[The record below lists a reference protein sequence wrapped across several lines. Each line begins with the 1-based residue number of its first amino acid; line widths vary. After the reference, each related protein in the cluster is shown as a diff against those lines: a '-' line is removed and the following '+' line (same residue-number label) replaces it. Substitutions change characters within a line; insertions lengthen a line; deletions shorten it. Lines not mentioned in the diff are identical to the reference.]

1 MPYTLRTDGA
11 ARGNPG
17 PAGIGVV
24 LEDEFGRSVA
34 ELAGGIGWATNNE
47 AEYQALI
54 KGLELAIANTVDDIV
69 VVSDSRL
76 LVEQMK
82 GKFKVKSKGLKPL
95 HARAVQLAGGFQTI
109 RYTSVPREANEEAD
123 RLANEGIDQWLRE
136 NPEFVPPEP
145 AQKELF

>member
-24 LEDEFGRSVA
+24 LEDQNGHVVA
-34 ELAGGIGWATNNE
+34 ELAAGIGWATNNE

-54 KGLELAIANTVDDIV
+54 KGLELAIANRVDELV

-76 LVEQMK
+76 LVQQMS
-82 GKFKVKSKGLKPL
+82 GKFKVKAKGLKPL
-95 HARAVQLAGGFQTI
+95 HARATELTGGVGSVKFTA
-109 RYTSVPREANEEAD
+109 VPRTSNEDAD
-123 RLANEGIDQWLRE
+123 RLANEGIDEWLRE
-136 NPEFVPPEP
+136 NPTPVPPEP
-145 AQKELF
+145 PQQELF